1 METTLRARTLA
12 EAISQRAA
20 DAADRIAYTFLPDGE
35 NESHSWTFG
44 EVEQLSRALAAR
56 ISQDAAPGD
65 RALIVAPDSA
75 DFVLAFLACQF
86 AGVVAVPVYPPFP
99 ITSPRRAQTLRTIA
113 EDCGATAVLCAAPE
127 QTRQLLTEAVP
138 ELDRLRWIGIAA
150 DAQGARD
157 FEPVPVTG
165 ADVSFL
171 QYTSGSTS
179 APKGVV
185 VTHDA
190 LMHNQE
196 VIRQSMGFRPET
208 RFVGWLPLFHDMGL
222 MGTVVPAIY
231 VGSRA
236 VLLPPL
242 TFVQRPIRWLR
253 AVTRYRATITGG
265 PNFAYE
271 LCCRRIPATDRE
283 GLDLSSLEVAF
294 NGAEPIRAETLARFA
309 TEFAG
314 HGFDSNA
321 FYPCYGLAESTLMT
335 TGTRR
340 GTGAVTLTV
349 SRDELAEGR
358 VTPGAD
364 QTLVGSGRV
373 SLHRELLIVD
383 PDTRVPAPD
392 GQVGEI
398 WIGGPDAALAY
409 WGNDAA
415 TEDTFR
421 AETVAPQSGP
431 YLRSGDLGALIDGE
445 LYVVGR
451 RKDLVIIGGR
461 NYYPQD
467 IEHTV
472 ENADPRIRRGC
483 TAAFAVDRE
492 GGEEL
497 IVVAELKADAEPDIA
512 ALTAALRAAVTVDHS
527 ITPAQVVL
535 ARAGTVPKTSSGKL
549 QRRATRA
556 AFEDGTLDVITSP
569 AATEAVR

>member
-99 ITSPRRAQTLRTIA
+99 VTSPRRAQTLRTIA

-127 QTRQLLTEAVP
+127 QTRGLLTGAVP

-150 DAQGARD
+150 DPQGAQG

-196 VIRQSMGFRPET
+196 VIRQSMGFHPGT

-242 TFVQRPIRWLR
+242 TFVQRPVRWLR

-271 LCCRRIPATDRE
+271 LCCRRIPAADRE
-283 GLDLSSLEVAF
+283 GLDLSSLEVMF
-294 NGAEPIRAETLARFA
+294 NGAEPIRAETLAKFA
-309 TEFAG
+309 AEFAG

-335 TGTRR
+335 TGPRR

-383 PDTRVPAPD
+383 PDTRIPAPD

-415 TEDTFR
+415 TRDTFR

-445 LYVVGR
+445 LFVVGR

-472 ENADPRIRRGC
+472 ENADSRIRRGC

-497 IVVAELKADAEPDIA
+497 IVVAEVKADADPDIA
-512 ALTAALRAAVTVDHS
+512 ALTATLRAAVTVDHS
-527 ITPAQVVL
+527 VTPARVVL
-535 ARAGTVPKTSSGKL
+535 VRAGTVPKTSSGKL
-549 QRRATRA
+549 QRHATRT
-556 AFEDGTLDVITSP
+556 AFEDGTLDEITAT

>member
-1 METTLRARTLA
+1 METELRARTLA

-35 NESHSWTFG
+35 KESHSWTFA
-44 EVEQLSRALAAR
+44 ELEQLTRALAAR
-56 ISQDAAPGD
+56 ISREVAPGD

-99 ITSPRRAQTLRTIA
+99 VTSPRRVETLRTIA
-113 EDCGATAVLCAAPE
+113 EDCGAAAVLCAAPE
-127 QTRQLLTEAVP
+127 QTRAMLIGAAP
-138 ELDRLRWIGIAA
+138 ELDRLRWIGIVA
-150 DAQGARD
+150 DADGAAD

-196 VIRQSMGFRPET
+196 LLCRTMGYSAESRI
-208 RFVGWLPLFHDMGL
+208 VGWLPLFHDMGL
-222 MGTVVPAIY
+222 MGIVVPAVY
-231 VGSRA
+231 AGSRT

-242 TFVQRPIRWLR
+242 TFVQRPVRWLR

-271 LCCRRIPATDRE
+271 LCCRRIPAADRA
-283 GLDLSSLEVAF
+283 GIDLSSLEVAF
-294 NGAEPIRAETLARFA
+294 NGAEPIRAETLDEFA
-309 TEFAG
+309 AEFAG
-314 HGFDSNA
+314 HGFDSNSY
-321 FYPCYGLAESTLMT
+321 YPCYGLAESTLMT
-335 TGTRR
+335 TGSRR
-340 GTGAVTLTV
+340 GAGAVTLTV
-349 SRDELAEGR
+349 SRAELAEGR
-358 VTPGAD
+358 VTPGQD

-373 SLHRELLIVD
+373 ALHRELLIVD
-383 PDTRVPAPD
+383 PDTRVPLPD

-409 WGNDAA
+409 WGNEDA
-415 TEDTFR
+415 TRETFR

-431 YLRSGDLGALIDGE
+431 YLRSGDLGALVDGE

-451 RKDLVIIGGR
+451 RKDLVIVGGR

-497 IVVAELKADAEPDIA
+497 IVVAEVKADADPDVA
-512 ALTAALRAAVTVDHS
+512 ALTASLRAAVSVDHS
-527 ITPAQVVL
+527 ITPARVVL
-535 ARAGTVPKTSSGKL
+535 VRAGTVPKTSSGKL

-556 AFEDGTLDVITSP
+556 AFEAGTLDEITA
-569 AATEAVR
+569 AATEAVQL

>member
-99 ITSPRRAQTLRTIA
+99 VTSPRRAQTLRTIA

-127 QTRQLLTEAVP
+127 HTRGLLTQAVP

-165 ADVSFL
+165 DDVSFL

-196 VIRQSMGFRPET
+196 VIRQSMGFDPET

-222 MGTVVPAIY
+222 MGTVVPVLY
-231 VGSRA
+231 SGSRA

-242 TFVQRPIRWLR
+242 SFVQRPARWLR

-271 LCCRRIPATDRE
+271 LCCRRIPAADRE
-283 GLDLSSLEVAF
+283 GLDLSSLEVMF
-294 NGAEPIRAETLARFA
+294 NGAEPIRAETLAKFA
-309 TEFAG
+309 AEFAG

-335 TGTRR
+335 TGPRR

-383 PDTRVPAPD
+383 PDTRIPAPD

-409 WGNDAA
+409 WGNEAA
-415 TEDTFR
+415 TSDTFR

-431 YLRSGDLGALIDGE
+431 YLRSGDLGALVDGE
-445 LYVVGR
+445 LFVVGR

-483 TAAFAVDRE
+483 TAAFAVDRA

-497 IVVAELKADAEPDIA
+497 IVVAEVKADADPDIA
-512 ALTAALRAAVTVDHS
+512 ALTATLRAAVTVDHS
-527 ITPAQVVL
+527 ITPARVVL
-535 ARAGTVPKTSSGKL
+535 VRAGTVPKTSSGKL
-549 QRRATRA
+549 QRRATRT
-556 AFEDGTLDVITSP
+556 AFEDGALDEITSSV
-569 AATEAVR
+569 ATEAVR

>member
-99 ITSPRRAQTLRTIA
+99 VTSPRRAQTLRTIA

-127 QTRQLLTEAVP
+127 QTRGLLTGAVP

-150 DAQGARD
+150 DPQGAQD

-196 VIRQSMGFRPET
+196 VIRQSMGFHPGT

-222 MGTVVPAIY
+222 MGTVVPVIY
-231 VGSRA
+231 AGGRA

-242 TFVQRPIRWLR
+242 TFVQRPVRWLR

-271 LCCRRIPATDRE
+271 LCCRRIPAADRE
-283 GLDLSSLEVAF
+283 GLDLSSLEVMF
-294 NGAEPIRAETLARFA
+294 NGAEPIRAETLTKFA
-309 TEFAG
+309 AEFAG

-335 TGTRR
+335 TGPRR

-383 PDTRVPAPD
+383 PDTRIPAPD

-415 TEDTFR
+415 TRDTFR

-445 LYVVGR
+445 LFVVGR

-497 IVVAELKADAEPDIA
+497 IVVAEVKADADPDIA
-512 ALTAALRAAVTVDHS
+512 ALTATLRAAVTVDHS
-527 ITPAQVVL
+527 ITPARVVL
-535 ARAGTVPKTSSGKL
+535 VRAGTVPKTSSGKL
-549 QRRATRA
+549 QRRATRT
-556 AFEDGTLDVITSP
+556 AFEDGTLDEITSP